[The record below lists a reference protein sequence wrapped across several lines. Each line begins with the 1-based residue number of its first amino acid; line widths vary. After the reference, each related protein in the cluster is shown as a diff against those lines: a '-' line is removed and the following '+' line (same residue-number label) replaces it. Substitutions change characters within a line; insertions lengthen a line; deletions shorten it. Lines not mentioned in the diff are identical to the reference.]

1 MTRIDERQVITA
13 DNVKWLGEMI
23 ALMSAK
29 SSDKLFCHSKVT
41 QLYRGLISDIFYN
54 NHNPNYHFS
63 NGYDLAMEAICFLYQ
78 HVGCRLNDT
87 TTVIKYGVPKE
98 MTIMRACY
106 FVVGKLIREDLRTVT
121 KWES

>member
-29 SSDKLFCHSKVT
+29 NSDKMFCHSKVT

-78 HVGCRLNDT
+78 H
-87 TTVIKYGVPKE
+87 Y
-98 MTIMRACY
+98 
-106 FVVGKLIREDLRTVT
+106 DL
-121 KWES
+121 

>member
-29 SSDKLFCHSKVT
+29 NSDKMFCHSKVT

-87 TTVIKYGVPKE
+87 TTQ
-98 MTIMRACY
+98 
-106 FVVGKLIREDLRTVT
+106 TVCCT
-121 KWES
+121 KNIIA